1 VKIVNVVVAPVL
13 GGNPAFGGKV
23 EFADILK
30 SFGLVL
36 ISCALITLF

>member
-13 GGNPAFGGKV
+13 GGNQAFGGEV
-23 EFADILK
+23 EFADMTK

-36 ISCALITLF
+36 ISYALITLF